1 VETDVNSNAERPV
14 SYDRNRRFEGQ
25 VALVTGAATGIGLAT
40 ARQLASGRAAVAI
53 VDYNAEALVPAEA
66 SLREVSQRVLAIHA
80 DIGTAE
86 AVDDVVAKVAQAFGD
101 VDILVNN
108 AAVSIVKM
116 YVDHT
121 EEDFDRQIQVNLMAP
136 HRFTTRLLP
145 SMMQRRRGSIVN
157 IASVAGLHYTY
168 PHVGYAASK
177 GALIAFSRDVAFE
190 AARFGVRVNCIAPG
204 LIAVEKTKKA
214 LTFDSLDDSTG
225 FRPMGWGRPQD
236 VASVAC
242 FLASDEARFVIGT
255 TIPVSGG
262 TTLMTSMTAT
272 EAGAA
277 IDEAVAAF
285 NGATAS
291 A

>member
-1 VETDVNSNAERPV
+1 MSNGAAVSSNSERGTTVNRGP
-14 SYDRNRRFEGQ
+14 RFEGQ
-25 VALVTGAATGIGLAT
+25 VALITGAATGIGLAT
-40 ARQLASGRAAVAI
+40 AHQLASEGAAVAI
-53 VDYNAEALVPAEA
+53 VDLNAEALVPAEA
-66 SLREVSQRVLAIHA
+66 SLREVSSDVLAIHA
-80 DIGTAE
+80 DIGTSAV
-86 AVDDVVAKVAQAFGD
+86 VDDVVRQVTEGLGN

-121 EEDFDRQIQVNLMAP
+121 DEDFDRQLQVNLMAP
-136 HRFTTRLLP
+136 HWFTTRLLP
-145 SMMQRRRGSIVN
+145 SMMQRRHGAIVN

-177 GALIAFSRDVAFE
+177 AALIAFTRDVAFE

-204 LIAVEKTKKA
+204 LIVVEKTKKA
-214 LTFDSLDDSTG
+214 LKFDSLDEGTA
-225 FRPMGWGRPQD
+225 FRPMGWGRPED

-242 FLASDEARFVIGT
+242 FLASEEARFVIGA

-262 TTLMTSMTAT
+262 TTLMVSMTAN

-277 IDEAVAAF
+277 IDQAI
-285 NGATAS
+285 AS
-291 A
+291 T

>member
-1 VETDVNSNAERPV
+1 VNSNN
-14 SYDRNRRFEGQ
+14 DRAVIADRARRFEGQ
-25 VALVTGAATGIGLAT
+25 VALITGAATGIGLAT
-40 ARQLASGRAAVAI
+40 ARQLAGEGAAVAV
-53 VDYNAEALVPAEA
+53 VDFNADALGQAEA
-66 SLREVSQRVLAIHA
+66 SLREVSDRVLAIHA
-80 DIGTAE
+80 DIGTSAV
-86 AVDDVVAKVAQAFGD
+86 VDDVVGQVTEGLGS
-101 VDILVNN
+101 VDILINN
-108 AAVSIVKM
+108 AAISIVKM

-121 EEDFDRQIQVNLMAP
+121 EEDFDRQLQVNLMAP

-145 SMMQRRRGSIVN
+145 SMMERRHGAVVN
-157 IASVAGLHYTY
+157 IASVAGLYYTY

-177 GALIAFSRDVAFE
+177 AALIAFTRDVAFE

-214 LTFDSLDDSTG
+214 LRFDSLDEGTA

-242 FLASDEARFVIGT
+242 FLASDEARFVIGA

-262 TTLMTSMTAT
+262 TTLMVSMTAN

-277 IDEAVAAF
+277 IDKAVA
-285 NGATAS
+285 S

>member
-1 VETDVNSNAERPV
+1 VAG
-14 SYDRNRRFEGQ
+14 DRGRRFAGQ

-40 ARQLASGRAAVAI
+40 ARQLASEGAAVAI
-53 VDYNAEALVPAEA
+53 VDLNAAALGPAEA
-66 SLREVSQRVLAIHA
+66 ALREVSDRVLAIQA
-80 DIGTAE
+80 DIGSAA
-86 AVDDVVAKVAQAFGD
+86 AVDDVVGRVTEGLGSVD
-101 VDILVNN
+101 VLVNN

-121 EEDFDRQIQVNLMAP
+121 EEDFDRQVQVNLMAP

-145 SMMQRRRGSIVN
+145 AMMQRRRGAIVN
-157 IASVAGLHYTY
+157 IASVAGLYYTY

-177 GALIAFSRDVAFE
+177 AALIAFTRDVAFE
-190 AARFGVRVNCIAPG
+190 AARFGVRVNGIAPG
-204 LIAVEKTKKA
+204 LIAVEKTQEA
-214 LTFDSLDDSTG
+214 LAFDSLDEGTA
-225 FRPMGWGRPQD
+225 FRPMGWGRPED

-242 FLASDEARFVIGT
+242 FLASDEARFVIGA

-262 TTLMTSMTAT
+262 TTLMVSMSAN

-277 IDEAVAAF
+277 IDKAVA
-285 NGATAS
+285 S

>member
-1 VETDVNSNAERPV
+1 MSSNS
-14 SYDRNRRFEGQ
+14 DRAVTADRARRFEGQ
-25 VALVTGAATGIGLAT
+25 VALITGAATGIGLAT
-40 ARQLASGRAAVAI
+40 ARQLASEGAAVAI
-53 VDYNAEALVPAEA
+53 VDFNADALGSAEA
-66 SLREVSQRVLAIHA
+66 SLREVSARVLAIHA
-80 DIGTAE
+80 DVGTSAV
-86 AVDDVVAKVAQAFGD
+86 VDDVVATVIKGLGS
-101 VDILVNN
+101 VDILINN
-108 AAVSIVKM
+108 AAISIVKM

-121 EEDFDRQIQVNLMAP
+121 DEDFNRQLQVNLMAP
-136 HRFTTRLLP
+136 HWFTTRLLP
-145 SMMQRRRGSIVN
+145 PMMERRHGAIVN

-177 GALIAFSRDVAFE
+177 AALIAFTRDVAFE

-214 LTFDSLDDSTG
+214 LKFDALDEGTA
-225 FRPMGWGRPQD
+225 FRPMGWGRPED

-242 FLASDEARFVIGT
+242 FLASEEARFVIGA

-262 TTLMTSMTAT
+262 TTLMVSMTAN

-277 IDEAVAAF
+277 IDEAVA
-285 NGATAS
+285 S

>member
-1 VETDVNSNAERPV
+1 VNSN
-14 SYDRNRRFEGQ
+14 SDRAVTADRARRFEGQ
-25 VALVTGAATGIGLAT
+25 VALITGAATGIGLAT
-40 ARQLASGRAAVAI
+40 ARQLASEGAAVAI
-53 VDYNAEALVPAEA
+53 VDFNADALGSAEA
-66 SLREVSQRVLAIHA
+66 SLREVSARVLAIHA
-80 DIGTAE
+80 DVGTSAV
-86 AVDDVVAKVAQAFGD
+86 VDDVVAKVIEGLGS
-101 VDILVNN
+101 VDILINN
-108 AAVSIVKM
+108 AAISIVKM

-121 EEDFDRQIQVNLMAP
+121 DEDFNRQLSVNLMAP
-136 HRFTTRLLP
+136 HWFTTRLLP
-145 SMMQRRRGSIVN
+145 SMMERQHGAIVN

-177 GALIAFSRDVAFE
+177 AALIAFTRDVAFE

-214 LTFDSLDDSTG
+214 LKFDALDEGTA
-225 FRPMGWGRPQD
+225 FRPMGWGRPED

-242 FLASDEARFVIGT
+242 FLASEEARFVIGA

-262 TTLMTSMTAT
+262 TTLMVSMTAN

-277 IDEAVAAF
+277 IDEAVA
-285 NGATAS
+285 S

>member
-1 VETDVNSNAERPV
+1 VNSNN
-14 SYDRNRRFEGQ
+14 DRAVTGDRAHRFEGQ
-25 VALVTGAATGIGLAT
+25 VALITGAATGIGLAT
-40 ARQLASGRAAVAI
+40 ARQLASEGAAVAI
-53 VDYNAEALVPAEA
+53 VDLNTDALGPAEA
-66 SLREVSQRVLAIHA
+66 SLREVSARVLAIHA
-80 DIGTAE
+80 DVGTPAV
-86 AVDDVVAKVAQAFGD
+86 VDDVVGQVTEGLGS
-101 VDILVNN
+101 VDILINN
-108 AAVSIVKM
+108 AAISIVKM

-121 EEDFDRQIQVNLMAP
+121 EEDFDRQLQVNLMAP

-145 SMMQRRRGSIVN
+145 SMMERRHGAIVN

-177 GALIAFSRDVAFE
+177 AGLIAFTRDVAFE

-214 LTFDSLDDSTG
+214 LKFDSLDEGTA
-225 FRPMGWGRPQD
+225 FRPMGWGRPED

-242 FLASDEARFVIGT
+242 FLASEEARFVIGA

-262 TTLMTSMTAT
+262 TTLMVSMTSN

-277 IDEAVAAF
+277 IDKAVA
-285 NGATAS
+285 S